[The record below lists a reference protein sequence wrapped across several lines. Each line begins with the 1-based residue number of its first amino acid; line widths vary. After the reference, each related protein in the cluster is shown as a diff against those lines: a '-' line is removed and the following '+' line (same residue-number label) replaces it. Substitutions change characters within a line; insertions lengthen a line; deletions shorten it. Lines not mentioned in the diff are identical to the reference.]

1 MASGVTSKVILD
13 TNSLIYSL
21 KQKADISDLLF
32 RLTEVAGVVVPKC
45 VLHEL
50 ESMSRD
56 VMFAK
61 GALAL
66 ASRYPT
72 IEGDGPADD
81 CILEL
86 AVENGYFILTNDR
99 ELLRRARKEGVRT
112 LSFMGRKRIDFS

>member
-1 MASGVTSKVILD
+1 MPSGVASKVILD

-21 KQKADISDLLF
+21 KQKADIRDLLF
-32 RLTEVAGVVVPKC
+32 KLTEVSGVVVPRC

-50 ESMSRD
+50 ESMSGE
-56 VMFAK
+56 VMFAR

-66 ASRYPT
+66 ASRFPP

-86 AVENGYFILTNDR
+86 AMENRYFILTNDR

-112 LSFMGRKRIDFS
+112 LSFRGRKRIEFS